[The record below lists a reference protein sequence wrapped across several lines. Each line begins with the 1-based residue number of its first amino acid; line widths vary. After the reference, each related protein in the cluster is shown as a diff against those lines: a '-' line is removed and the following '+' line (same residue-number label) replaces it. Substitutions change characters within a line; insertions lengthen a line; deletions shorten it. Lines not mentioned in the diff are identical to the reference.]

1 MARVGGDLMTNAP
14 QAPQQQ
20 EERLVSVPDEN
31 FWSLYSPRGEF
42 PLSSTA
48 SIVLH
53 LLLVL
58 LIVLIGRLVLT
69 TPVEPPGVDVLEVSP
84 DPTAAPD
91 QGPGDGPESEESLEP
106 AENAA
111 EETLDETTPT
121 EEVATVDERP
131 ESEVE
136 IPDTQG
142 QKQKVKRMA
151 QEARE
156 AAKAARDRLEA
167 AKSRLNE
174 NLAGAGGGGGRGPT
188 GRAARV
194 ARWILRFETA
204 NAQDYLAQMGGLGA
218 QIAFPSRGDKFLY
231 FSNLD
236 SPSPKQELKDLA
248 SETQLYWIDE
258 NPQSVA
264 MVCQYLGVPDSGFF
278 LAFLPRELEERMLK
292 MELAYMN
299 LAEEEIASTT
309 FRVVRRGGGYDVQVE
324 SQIPR

>member
-1 MARVGGDLMTNAP
+1 MKNAP
-14 QAPQQQ
+14 QAAQQQ
-20 EERLVSVPDEN
+20 EERLVSVPDET

-53 LLLVL
+53 LLLLL
-58 LIVLIGRLVLT
+58 LIVFIGRLVLT
-69 TPVEPPGVDVLEVSP
+69 GPVEPPRVDVVVVSP
-84 DPTAAPD
+84 EPTAAPD
-91 QGPGDGPESEESLEP
+91 QGPGDGPQSEESLEP
-106 AENAA
+106 AENEA
-111 EETLDETTPT
+111 EETVETTLI
-121 EEVATVDERP
+121 EEVATVEERP
-131 ESEVE
+131 ESQVE
-136 IPDTQG
+136 IPDIEG
-142 QKQKVKRMA
+142 QKQKVKRKV
-151 QEARE
+151 QEASE
-156 AAKAARDRLEA
+156 AAQSVRDRLAA

-174 NLAGAGGGGGRGPT
+174 NLGGAGGGGGRGPT
-188 GRAARV
+188 GRAARQ

-204 NAQDYLAQMGGLGA
+204 NAEDYLAQMGGLGA
-218 QIAFPSRGDKFLY
+218 QIAFPSRGEKFLY

-248 SETQLYWIDE
+248 TETQLYWIDE

-264 MVCQYLGVPDSGFF
+264 MVCQYLGVQNSGFF
-278 LAFLPRELEERMLK
+278 LAFLPRALEERMLK